1 MRHTLRARGRMR
13 EEGAKEVAARA
24 GRTKKQGT
32 KKDTGKA
39 KTKVAVM
46 AATKAKAAQ
55 KKAAKIPG
63 KRTTARKGK
72 TSDPIVREEETAARE
87 RTLDR
92 EAKKTPKERVF
103 RFVRGTKQNAFLN
116 ALAKTGTV
124 KGATELSGVSRA
136 SHYRWLEDDAYR
148 VGLERARRMAADILE
163 DEAWRREVDGV
174 DRVIFNKKGVAVG
187 IETRYSDR
195 LMEKLLA
202 ANLPEKYKE
211 RVEETMIGG
220 ATAVGWEE
228 EREYE
233 DSGNAADHDPIPAG
247 NTVAH

>member
-1 MRHTLRARGRMR
+1 
-13 EEGAKEVAARA
+13 
-24 GRTKKQGT
+24 
-32 KKDTGKA
+32 
-39 KTKVAVM
+39 
-46 AATKAKAAQ
+46 
-55 KKAAKIPG
+55 
-63 KRTTARKGK
+63 
-72 TSDPIVREEETAARE
+72 
-87 RTLDR
+87 LDR

-163 DEAWRREVDGV
+163 DEAWRRAVDGV